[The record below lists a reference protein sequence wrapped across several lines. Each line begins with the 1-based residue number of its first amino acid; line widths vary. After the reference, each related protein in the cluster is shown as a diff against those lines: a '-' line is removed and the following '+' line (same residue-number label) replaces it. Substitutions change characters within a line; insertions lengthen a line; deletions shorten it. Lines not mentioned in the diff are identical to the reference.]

1 MFGMGRSAVFG
12 RWMIAV
18 KRDATGRTEPQC
30 RRLDFIAAGTD
41 SRPAMPAAPLRL
53 AGAAL
58 LLAGAAHAAEPPPD
72 ADPLAP
78 RAAVACAA
86 ARYRGQALRV
96 EARAGGLVQELRWL
110 TPAGNAL
117 RIALTGPGC
126 RFLEVDGVGQT
137 EARILPGD
145 QP

>member
-1 MFGMGRSAVFG
+1 MSGMSGSVASGRG
-12 RWMIAV
+12 IATV
-18 KRDATGRTEPQC
+18 KRARTGPTEAQC

-41 SRPAMPAAPLRL
+41 SRRAMTAAPLRL

-58 LLAGAAHAAEPPPD
+58 LLTGAAHAAEPPPD

-78 RAAVACAA
+78 SAAVACAA

-117 RIALTGPGC
+117 RIVLTGPGC

-145 QP
+145 RP